1 MLFGLWALSLF
12 GMVSCV
18 DNDYDLSKDIDMSV
32 TVGGNDLTIP
42 ASDTKDI
49 TLEKIFD
56 LEEGSA
62 VQADSEGNYSLLQH
76 GEGSDTKVSIE
87 KVVIDG
93 SEISAEAQE
102 KWINFS
108 VSAPDTLQ
116 AEIET
121 NNTVSLNKTDL
132 TQEVV
137 SLLG

>member
-1 MLFGLWALSLF
+1 M
-12 GMVSCV
+12 
-18 DNDYDLSKDIDMSV
+18 
-32 TVGGNDLTIP
+32 TIP

-102 KWINFS
+102 NGLTS
-108 VSAPDTLQ
+108 VSVLRIRCRQ
-116 AEIET
+116 
-121 NNTVSLNKTDL
+121 K
-132 TQEVV
+132 
-137 SLLG
+137 